1 MVAILNIVILDY
13 GTMTGAWQSL
23 RPLQPISCSRPLR
36 VNALCGSICSDLV
49 TLQLKVKN
57 NRIMGPHYYN
67 IDINWNSG
75 RKGLMCSPELSSP
88 TSSLG
93 CIEVATPPEFPK
105 GIPGIWSP
113 EHLFT
118 ASAASCLM
126 TTFLS
131 IAENY
136 KLEFGYFLCHAKGK
150 LDTVDGKMVMSEVQ
164 LFPEV
169 SVPNDSEKLKAIKVL
184 DKAEKACLISDSI
197 KSKVLVVSNV
207 LVNATSTIKETM

>member
-1 MVAILNIVILDY
+1 MDRWWPTFDHKESVMEA
-13 GTMTGAWQSL
+13 
-23 RPLQPISCSRPLR
+23 
-36 VNALCGSICSDLV
+36 
-49 TLQLKVKN
+49 
-57 NRIMGPHYYN
+57 HYYN
-67 IDINWNSG
+67 IDINWNTG

-118 ASAASCLM
+118 ASVASCLM

-131 IAENY
+131 IAENF
-136 KLEFGYFLCHAKGK
+136 KLDFGSFMCHAKGK
-150 LDTVDGKMVMSEVQ
+150 LETIDGKMIMSEVH

-169 SVPNDSEKLKAIKVL
+169 TVPTAAEKDKAIKVL
-184 DKAEKACLISDSI
+184 DKAEKACLISNSI
-197 KSKVLVVSNV
+197 KSKVLVVSTI
-207 LVNATSTIKETM
+207 LVDAASTVKETV